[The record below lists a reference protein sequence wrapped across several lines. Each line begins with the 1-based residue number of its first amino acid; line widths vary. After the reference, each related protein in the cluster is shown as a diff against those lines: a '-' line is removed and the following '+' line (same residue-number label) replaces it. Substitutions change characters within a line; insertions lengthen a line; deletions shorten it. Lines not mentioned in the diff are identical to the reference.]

1 MLEEPELVAEAAVA
15 EAVLAVLVEMLYRE
29 VVMEL
34 VGMEDSVFKCWSLV
48 RHQILP
54 LDILVLVVDRGGLQ
68 VVVEVALL
76 IHQTLKMLVEKV
88 VDLVDHMQVVE
99 TELVV
104 MVTKDKVLVEQD
116 LVEEAAE
123 EELLMLVMDKV
134 GLESSQFATRLQHLI
149 QTLQKQ
155 LVVLLVL
162 MVVKQFIPSLV
173 LEHL

>member
-1 MLEEPELVAEAAVA
+1 
-15 EAVLAVLVEMLYRE
+15 
-29 VVMEL
+29 
-34 VGMEDSVFKCWSLV
+34 
-48 RHQILP
+48 

-68 VVVEVALL
+68 VVVEAPLL

-104 MVTKDKVLVEQD
+104 TMTKDKLLVEQD
-116 LVEEAAE
+116 LAAEVAAE
-123 EELLMLVMDKV
+123 EVLMLVMDKV
-134 GLESSQFATRLQHLI
+134 GLESSQFATRSHHLI

-162 MVVKQFIPSLV
+162 MALKQFIPSLV
-173 LEHL
+173 LDHL